1 MVTFWSHGVGSM
13 AKQTATGIWVRENGT
28 ITIDFRYRGVRFRE
42 ATGLT
47 DTKENLKTAIS
58 LRNEIVT
65 TIKRDQLNGTE
76 NFKFT
81 DYFPDSKKYQETFGE
96 NQTVAVNATFK
107 EYTERYRQRVTARI
121 ESGELKYSSLKSYKV
136 ALEKLKTAK
145 FFNMKMRDIKK
156 SNIQDYITQ
165 LLKTLS
171 PKSVNNLLT
180 PMRQIFEMAFEDE
193 VIDSNPADRV
203 KNPKFPRP
211 EINPFT
217 SMEVEKILMYMSEKH
232 PEHVGYVAFMFYTG
246 CRVGEALAAKWE
258 NLTSHGENWTYFFK
272 ESRTEGRIGT
282 PKTRE
287 SIREVPIMQ
296 PLKRY
301 LTQQKKISFMAGD
314 FIFINPRTGEPYY
327 KNAHIINGI
336 WKPALKKLKIAYRD
350 MREFR
355 HTHAVLSLVA
365 GDNIHDI
372 AKRLGHSDTGVTIRT
387 YAKYLKEY
395 TKPSNLEQ
403 LLNIEANCKSSNS
416 I

>member
-1 MVTFWSHGVGSM
+1 M
-13 AKQTATGIWVRENGT
+13 ADLPKGLRVRGKSKLIEINLYYKGERL
-28 ITIDFRYRGVRFRE
+28 FVR
-42 ATGLT
+42 TGLPA
-47 DTKENLKTAIS
+47 TKENLKHASILRETMINAI
-58 LRNEIVT
+58 
-65 TIKRDQLNGTE
+65 KHDKLNGTE
-76 NFKFT
+76 HFNIT
-81 DYFPDSKKYQETFGE
+81 DYLPESGKINQLLGRNTINKNITFE
-96 NQTVAVNATFK
+96 
-107 EYTERYRQRVTARI
+107 EYSELYRNRITERI

-136 ALEKLKTAK
+136 ALNKLKAAK

-156 SNIQDYITQ
+156 SHIEDYKTQ
-165 LLKTLS
+165 LLKMLS

-387 YAKYLKEY
+387 YAKYLKDY
-395 TKPSNLEQ
+395 SKPSNLEQ
-403 LLNIEANCKSSNS
+403 LLNIETNCKSSNS